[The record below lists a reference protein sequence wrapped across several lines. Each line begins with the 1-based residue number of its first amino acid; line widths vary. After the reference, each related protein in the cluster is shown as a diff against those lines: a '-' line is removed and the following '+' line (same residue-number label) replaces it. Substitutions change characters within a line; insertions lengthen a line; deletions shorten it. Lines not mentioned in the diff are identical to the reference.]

1 MNKEIMKKLSSR
13 YDDID
18 EEIKEFIKKKNHERE
33 HATEVAEACQ
43 KAYDKFIEALKGVIG
58 DNSEHKEDEK
68 CSDKFII
75 KDSMTGNPVYEYRIS
90 VLTFFRSDT
99 WVDDDDYS
107 YYDASKMRIYLHF
120 ASPLAE
126 YYGET
131 VFEYK
136 RSPNKGEMIFKSSSE
151 LESNITFAYPFR
163 IRVGDGCHEV
173 FNRIQKSDKFSWEH
187 LAQYQCQMLKLELA
201 LDDYNKLYNKSC
213 RFRITCDGNDIPKA
227 FINVFDRLTALS
239 NRDGHGFIDIE
250 NLVMR
255 HSPMMVKIRIRE
267 CAELIKSALPFMNNF
282 HTPHFKQRLL
292 WMVED
297 ACKLGL
303 HEDQLII
310 TEFVNTIPDPSD
322 KWEL

>member
-1 MNKEIMKKLSSR
+1 MNKEIMKELNKA
-13 YDDID
+13 YDNVD
-18 EEIKEFIKKKNHERE
+18 EEIKEFIEKKSE
-33 HATEVAEACQ
+33 HATKVAEACQ

-99 WVDDDDYS
+99 WVDDVDYP

-120 ASPLAE
+120 ASPLTE
-126 YYGET
+126 YCGET

-136 RSPNKGEMIFKSSSE
+136 RSPNKGVMIFKSSSE

-201 LDDYNKLYNKSC
+201 LDDYNTLYNKSC
-213 RFRITCDGNDIPKA
+213 RFRITCDGIVIPKE
-227 FINVFDRLTALS
+227 FIDVFDRLTALS

-250 NLVMR
+250 NTVKG

-267 CAELIKSALPFMNNF
+267 CAELIKSVRPFMEHF

-292 WMVED
+292 WMAED

>member
-33 HATEVAEACQ
+33 HAKEVAEACQ
-43 KAYDKFIEALKGVIG
+43 KAYDEFIEALKGVIG
-58 DNSEHKEDEK
+58 DNSEYKEDEE

-90 VLTFFRSDT
+90 VLTFFRSDSDR
-99 WVDDDDYS
+99 WVDDDDYPYP

-120 ASPLAE
+120 APPISE

-131 VFEYK
+131 IFEYK
-136 RSPNKGEMIFKSSSE
+136 RSSKGEMIFQSFD

-163 IRVGDGCHEV
+163 IRVGDECHAV
-173 FNRIQKSDKFSWEH
+173 FNNIRKSDKFNWEH

-201 LDDYNKLYNKSC
+201 LDDYDELC
-213 RFRITCDGNDIPKA
+213 RFRIICDGNTIPKE
-227 FINVFDRLTALS
+227 FIDVFDTLTALS
-239 NRDGHGFIDIE
+239 NRDEHSYIDIE
-250 NLVMR
+250 NTVKGGNT
-255 HSPMMVKIRIRE
+255 PMMVKLRIRE

-282 HTPHFKQRLL
+282 HTPYFKQRLL
-292 WMVED
+292 WMAED

-310 TEFVNTIPDPSD
+310 TEFVSTIPNPSD